1 MHMKSLE
8 MKAPLTAHH
17 CNFEA
22 VKRMVESCNVQ
33 GTARFDGLKWTWYVD
48 SGCQHWTTMLSPS
61 LLCCG
66 LCIFWTAPLLCRLF
80 SSCLPGRW
88 HQAAFARTRRHLQ
101 GWHLPSDTEKM
112 HCNSGWSFQGTASEP
127 CSHCFGLPFRTF
139 LLLSRY
145 WACHWHHHDDFLRLH
160 HGPWL
165 QTFARLHQQ
174 RIWSFW

>member
-1 MHMKSLE
+1 MKSLE

-22 VKRMVESCNVQ
+22 VKWMVESCNVQ

-127 CSHCFGLPFRTF
+127 CSHRFGLPFRTF

-174 RIWSFW
+174 QIWSFW